1 MKNHTKFLLLTIML
15 ISSGAIFG
23 QIELSN
29 ESSSKKDKQKV
40 KELKSDTQTSSDEF
54 IIYSNWSVTNRDLS
68 INEGLF
74 GDPLGEREF
83 ESNLN
88 IWSFGLGFRQRSL
101 EHLSWEGGLSFLRN
115 GESYLFEGTDSTFSY
130 NTSYSYVGMPIK
142 LYYTVGNQFRFYAGG
157 GVIPQMFF
165 QYRQDQEWTDP
176 TNNSYSETYKFR
188 NGYSQFVLALV
199 LNVGGQLNLGNAWSI
214 YAMPEYRYQITD
226 SYTVTDSY
234 NHFGRA
240 MGITFGLTR
249 TL

>member
-1 MKNHTKFLLLTIML
+1 MKNHTKFLLLTLMFSF
-15 ISSGAIFG
+15 SSALFA
-23 QIELSN
+23 QIELS
-29 ESSSKKDKQKV
+29 SDDDSKKK
-40 KELKSDTQTSSDEF
+40 KEKAKALKADIPMSTEEF
-54 IIYSNWSVTNRDLS
+54 IIYSNWSVTNRNLS

-101 EHLSWEGGLSFLRN
+101 EHLTWEGGLSFIRN
-115 GESYLFEGTDSTFSY
+115 GESYLFEGADSTFTY
-130 NTSYSYVGMPIK
+130 NTSYSYIGMPIK

-165 QYRQDQEWTDP
+165 RYRQDQEWTDP
-176 TNNSYSETYKFR
+176 TNNTYTESFTYR

-199 LNVGGQLNLGNAWSI
+199 LNVGGQVNLGNAWSVF
-214 YAMPEYRYQITD
+214 AMPEYRYQITD
-226 SYTVTDSY
+226 SYTITDSY

-240 MGITFGLTR
+240 LGITFGLTR